1 MRRARW
7 RRQIAKEGTMTTRMR
22 PETDTNARRNKR
34 MTLGKKTLKDLGA
47 RGKGPDGGWI
57 RPPISWSCPQPRL
70 G

>member
-1 MRRARW
+1 
-7 RRQIAKEGTMTTRMR
+7 MTTRMR
-22 PETDTNARRNKR
+22 PETDTNAKRNKR
-34 MTLGKKTLKDLGA
+34 LTLGKKTLKDLGA